1 MKISLSLLFVMTIQL
16 FFSQVAFEKGYI
28 IDNKNNRSEVLIK
41 NGDWINNPS
50 ELIYKNNESSV
61 ENIGNISNIKEFGVT
76 NYKKLVRY
84 KGNIDYSPSD
94 IAKLSSSKDP
104 EYQYKEVFLYVLA
117 SGKIDLYSYRDKD
130 VTRYFYSTA
139 DGNIVPL
146 EYRKYY
152 SGNNEQL
159 MTTNSKY
166 RTQLEKL
173 MLDNSEVVKKIKS
186 TNYTSQDLTKL
197 FNLYNNVIPT
207 EKNKGKLNLR
217 IRPGTTFSNFKIED
231 ANFPIFS
238 KLDYSQKIGFR
249 AGVEL
254 EWILPFNKNKWGVIF
269 EPSFMSYK
277 SDASYD
283 SYTSNVKYSTLDFA
297 LGLRHYFF
305 LNTDSKLF
313 ANGQVVLN
321 KTFTENSEID
331 FVYSYGASY
340 STTNK
345 LNVSTKGAS
354 FAIGIGYNYKKISVE
369 ARYNTNRNITEEYS
383 NWNSKFGY
391 SSLVFGYNVF

>member
-1 MKISLSLLFVMTIQL
+1 MKVSLSLLFVMTIQC
-16 FFSQVAFEKGYI
+16 FFSQVSFEKGYI
-28 IDNKNNRSEVLIK
+28 IDNDNNKKEVLIK
-41 NGDWINNPS
+41 NGDWINNP
-50 ELIYKNNESSV
+50 LDFTYKNDENSP
-61 ENIGNISNIKEFGVT
+61 ENIGNISNTKEFGVT
-76 NYKKLVRY
+76 NYKRLVRY
-84 KGNIDYSPSD
+84 KGNMDYSPSD
-94 IAKLSSSKDP
+94 IAKLSSNKDP
-104 EYQYKEVFLYVLA
+104 EYKYKEVFLYVLV
-117 SGKIDLYSYRDKD
+117 SGKVNLYSYRDKD

-139 DGNIVPL
+139 DDNILPL

-152 SGNNEQL
+152 SGNDEQL

-166 RTQLEKL
+166 KTQLEKL
-173 MLDNSEVVKKIKS
+173 MLDNPEVVKKIKL
-186 TNYTSQDLTKL
+186 TNYTSQDLTVL
-197 FNLYNNVIPT
+197 FNQYNNILPS
-207 EKNKGKLNLR
+207 EKSKGKLNLR
-217 IRPGTTFSNFKIED
+217 IRPGVTFSNFKIED
-231 ANFPIFS
+231 TNFPIFS
-238 KLDYSQKIGFR
+238 KLNYSTKIGFR

-277 SDASYD
+277 SDASYN

-305 LNTDSKLF
+305 LNNDSKLF
-313 ANGQVVLN
+313 ANAQVVLN
-321 KTFTENSEID
+321 KTFTENSEVD

-354 FAIGIGYNYKKISVE
+354 FAIGIGYNYKKLSVE
-369 ARYNTNRNITEEYS
+369 ARYNTNRNITEEYA

-391 SSLVFGYNVF
+391 SSIIFGYNIS